1 LRPYFPGGPLNTFA
15 PAATASEPPRPS
27 GHRLGPGLPGY
38 LIPFAPLAFASQR
51 QDTPSELFSPSAF
64 QTISTHFTAPPFVPL
79 APECLEVAS
88 LPGRSTVEPWD
99 FTRTLNDPPT
109 RALSPVIPP
118 NARHLC
124 ITAAAGTE
132 LAVPSSGAPQNLV
145 APDRSLHPEGLNLH
159 AASLRHPCGH
169 CGRFVTAAP
178 RRSLGSVS
186 VPMWL
191 AVLSD
196 QLRVVALVGRY
207 PHQLADTKSPAPK
220 SVALW
225 GHRDASASRY
235 PVLPGLSAGYPGTRG
250 TLAIHYSPVRHWTA
264 LLPPRTTCMS

>member
-1 LRPYFPGGPLNTFA
+1 VGF
-15 PAATASEPPRPS
+15 
-27 GHRLGPGLPGY
+27 HK
-38 LIPFAPLAFASQR
+38 
-51 QDTPSELFSPSAF
+51 
-64 QTISTHFTAPPFVPL
+64 
-79 APECLEVAS
+79 
-88 LPGRSTVEPWD
+88 
-99 FTRTLNDPPT
+99 TLKHPPT

-145 APDRSLHPEGLNLH
+145 TPDRSLHPEGLNLH
-159 AASLRHPCGH
+159 AASLRHTCVH

-196 QLRVVALVGRY
+196 QLRVVGLVGRY
-207 PHQLADTKSPAPK
+207 PHQLPDTKSPAPRPV
-220 SVALW
+220 SLW
-225 GHRDASASRY
+225 EQRDAPPSLHL
-235 PVLPGLSAGYPGTRG
+235 VLPGLSTGYPSVQG
-250 TLAIHYSPVRHWTA
+250 TLAIHYSPVRHWTV
-264 LLPPRTTCMS
+264 LLRPRTTCMS

>member
-1 LRPYFPGGPLNTFA
+1 MGF
-15 PAATASEPPRPS
+15 
-27 GHRLGPGLPGY
+27 HK
-38 LIPFAPLAFASQR
+38 
-51 QDTPSELFSPSAF
+51 
-64 QTISTHFTAPPFVPL
+64 
-79 APECLEVAS
+79 
-88 LPGRSTVEPWD
+88 
-99 FTRTLNDPPT
+99 TLTDPPT

-132 LAVPSSGAPQNLV
+132 LAEPSSGAPQNLV

-159 AASLRHPCGH
+159 AASLRHACAH

-207 PHQLADTKSPAPK
+207 PHQLADTRSPAPEPV
-220 SVALW
+220 SLW
-225 GHRDASASRY
+225 APRDAAGGRR
-235 PVLPGLSAGYPGTRG
+235 PVLPGLSAGYPGDRG
-250 TLAIHYSPVRHWTA
+250 TLAIRYSPVRHWMV

>member
-1 LRPYFPGGPLNTFA
+1 MTPSVVPQ
-15 PAATASEPPRPS
+15 PS
-27 GHRLGPGLPGY
+27 GHCLGLGLPGY
-38 LIPFAPLAFASQR
+38 LIPFAPLAFVSQC
-51 QDTPSELFSPSAF
+51 QYTPSELSSPLAF
-64 QTISTHFTAPPFVPL
+64 QMISTHFTAPPSVPT
-79 APECLEVAS
+79 APKWLKIS
-88 LPGRSTVEPWD
+88 SIPSSSTVEPWD

-159 AASLRHPCGH
+159 AASLRHAFAH

-207 PHQLADTKSPAPK
+207 PAN
-220 SVALW
+220 
-225 GHRDASASRY
+225 
-235 PVLPGLSAGYPGTRG
+235 
-250 TLAIHYSPVRHWTA
+250 
-264 LLPPRTTCMS
+264 

>member
-1 LRPYFPGGPLNTFA
+1 MRPYFPGGPLNTFA
-15 PAATASEPPRPS
+15 PAATASKPPRPS

-79 APECLEVAS
+79 APECLKVAS
-88 LPGRSTVEPWD
+88 MPGRSTVEPWD

-145 APDRSLHPEGLNLH
+145 TPDRSLHPEGLNLH
-159 AASLRHPCGH
+159 AASLRHACAH

-178 RRSLGSVS
+178 RRSPGSVS

-207 PHQLADTKSPAPK
+207 PTN
-220 SVALW
+220 
-225 GHRDASASRY
+225 
-235 PVLPGLSAGYPGTRG
+235 
-250 TLAIHYSPVRHWTA
+250 
-264 LLPPRTTCMS
+264 